1 MILNK
6 INEAARQWNKTKNSY
21 YKDLWYKLIK
31 EFANGHNNINR
42 RVVPFNTRSKRITQG
57 HSFDKKSWLNLL

>member
-1 MILNK
+1 MQNK
-6 INEAARQWNKTKNSY
+6 IDEAANMWEKTKDPK
-21 YKDLWYKLIK
+21 YKKLWYKLIK